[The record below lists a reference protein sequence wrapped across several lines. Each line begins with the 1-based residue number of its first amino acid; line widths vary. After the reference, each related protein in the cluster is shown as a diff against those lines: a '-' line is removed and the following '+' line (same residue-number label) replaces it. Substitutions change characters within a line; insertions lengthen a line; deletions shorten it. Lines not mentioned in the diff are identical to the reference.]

1 MKTFVLGAVAAVA
14 LSGIASAETRV
25 WLDELDL
32 SKMTSG
38 WDKAKANRSV
48 GGRELKVAG
57 KTFGRGVGT
66 HARSSL
72 YAKLDGS
79 ALGFEADVGLDDEV
93 AHEERGSVVFIV
105 YVDGKA
111 VAKSPVMGN
120 KADPCHLKVD
130 LTGAKDVELFVCDAL
145 DGNTSDHADW
155 CNAFFTL
162 KDGGKVE
169 PAVPVLAPQL
179 GILTPKPGPAPKI
192 NGPKVYGVRPGS
204 PVIYRLPVSG
214 ERPMS
219 YAAENIPEG
228 LAFDAK
234 TGILTG
240 SVAKRGDYV
249 IRFTATNAKGRATRD
264 FTVKVGDRIALTPPM
279 GWNSWNCFAGSVTA
293 KNIYDT
299 ADVFDR
305 SELANHGWNYVNI
318 DDYWQNKVVETKDKT
333 LIGPARNPD
342 GTIAVNRRFPSM
354 KDLADYVHSKGFR
367 IGLYSSP
374 GPWTCGR
381 CAGSWKHE
389 WQDAKTYADW
399 GYDYLK
405 YDWCGYGS
413 VTKSVA
419 SGQVAFEL
427 PYRLM
432 GEALRA
438 QNRDIVFSLCQ
449 YGMGNVSTWGESTG
463 GNCWRT
469 TGDITDTWR
478 SMSTILG
485 QQADLWPYARPG
497 AWNDPDMLVVGRL
510 GWGSLHPSRLTPNEQ
525 YTHISMWC
533 VVCSPLL
540 IGCDLTQIDDFTMGL
555 LTNDE
560 VLETNQDEL
569 GAAAARVRNAAGYE
583 VWAKP
588 MSDGSLVF
596 ALMNPT
602 RFEQSATVDFAS
614 LGLEG
619 EWLVRDLWRQK
630 DLGLYVKSFTDTV
643 PPHATTLVRFFPKAG
658 GRLREGMTDIRMN
671 AVYSRFDR
679 VRPVDMPGYVSP
691 KAGEEPCEGC
701 PRGSVR
707 E

>member
-1 MKTFVLGAVAAVA
+1 MKAFAWGALAAVA
-14 LSGIASAETRV
+14 LSGVANAETKV

-32 SKMTSG
+32 TKMTCD
-38 WDKAKANRSV
+38 WQRPQANRSV
-48 GGRELKVAG
+48 EGRGLKVADQA
-57 KTFGRGVGT
+57 FARGVGT
-66 HARSSL
+66 HALSSL
-72 YAKLDGS
+72 TAKVGGKT
-79 ALGFEADVGLDDEV
+79 LGFEADVGLDAET
-93 AHEERGSVVFIV
+93 ASSSAGSVIFFV
-105 YVDGKA
+105 YADGKV
-111 VAKSPVMGN
+111 VAKSPLMKAGTKPHHL
-120 KADPCHLKVD
+120 KADLR
-130 LTGAKDVELFVCDAL
+130 GAKEVELFVCHAN
-145 DGNTSDHADW
+145 DGNNFDHADW

-162 KDGGKVE
+162 EDGGKVE
-169 PAVPVLAPQL
+169 PFLVPPKQL
-179 GILTPKPGPAPKI
+179 GILTPKAGPAPKI
-192 NGPKVYGVRPGS
+192 NGPKVYGVRPGH

-214 ERPMS
+214 ERPMTYS
-219 YAAENIPEG
+219 VENLPEG
-228 LAFDAK
+228 LKFDAK

-240 SVAKRGDYV
+240 SVAKRGDYAL
-249 IRFTATNAKGRATRD
+249 RFTAKNAKGSATRT

-279 GWNSWNCFAGSVTA
+279 GWNSWNCFAHAVTA

-305 SELANHGWNYVNI
+305 SELANHGWSYVNI
-318 DDYWQNKVVETKDKT
+318 DDYWQNKVVKTDDKT

-342 GTIAVNRRFPSM
+342 GTIAVNSRFPSM

-389 WQDAKTYADW
+389 WQDAKTYAEW
-399 GYDYLK
+399 GFDYLK
-405 YDWCGYGS
+405 YDWCGYSS

-419 SGQVAFEL
+419 VGQAALEL

-449 YGMGNVSTWGESTG
+449 YGMGNVSTWGETTG

-469 TGDITDTWR
+469 TGDIYDSWH
-478 SMSTILG
+478 SMTSILDR
-485 QQADLWPYARPG
+485 QADLWPFAHPG
-497 AWNDPDMLVVGRL
+497 AWNDPDMLIVGRL
-510 GWGSLHPSRLTPNEQ
+510 GWGKLHPTRLTPNEQ
-525 YTHISMWC
+525 YTHMSMWC

-540 IGCDLTQIDDFTMGL
+540 LGCDLTQLDDFTLSL

-560 VLETNQDEL
+560 VLETSQDEL
-569 GAAAARVRNAAGYE
+569 GAAAARVYQTGNAE
-583 VWAKP
+583 LWAKP

-596 ALMNPT
+596 ALVNMSS
-602 RFEQSATVDFAS
+602 RDQAITVDFAS

-630 DLGLYVKSFTDTV
+630 DLGLYVKSFSDTV

-658 GRLREGMTDIRMN
+658 GRLREGMTDVRMN
-671 AVYSRFDR
+671 SVYYRFDR

-691 KAGEEPCEGC
+691 KAAAEPCADC
-701 PRGSVR
+701 PRGR
-707 E
+707 R